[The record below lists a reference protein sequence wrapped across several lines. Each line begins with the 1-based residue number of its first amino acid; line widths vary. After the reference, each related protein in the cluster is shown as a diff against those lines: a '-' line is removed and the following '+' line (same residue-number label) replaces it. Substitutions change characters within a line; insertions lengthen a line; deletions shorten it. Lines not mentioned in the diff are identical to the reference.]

1 MPTGEIFAIE
11 DGPEAFG
18 RGRVGHGEASEE
30 EGGGNGEAERR

>member
-18 RGRVGHGEASEE
+18 RGGVGHGDAGEE